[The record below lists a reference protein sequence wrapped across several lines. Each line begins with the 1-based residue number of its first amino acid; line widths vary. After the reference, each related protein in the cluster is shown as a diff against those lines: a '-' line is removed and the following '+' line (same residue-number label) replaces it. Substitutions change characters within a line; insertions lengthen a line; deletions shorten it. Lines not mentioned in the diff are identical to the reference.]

1 MNISSRSADP
11 FLAALTNP
19 TELARR
25 KGNVTRSYPL
35 VDKTGRVWRDA
46 EAAYKAYKTGDTPRD
61 ERLMVRIIALKLK
74 QHPCLVEGIKARGGI
89 AFLERCDHL
98 VGIKG
103 SRWEGK
109 ERHSRFIRCLIVA
122 FETVL
127 PTAAEYPSLLTY
139 PEDKARSQAVQFEG

>member
-1 MNISSRSADP
+1 MNISSRSSDP
-11 FLAALTNP
+11 LLAALTNP

-25 KGNVTRSYPL
+25 KGNLATSYPL

-61 ERLMVRIIALKLK
+61 ERVMVRIIALKLK
-74 QHPCLVEGIKARGGI
+74 QHPALVEGLTARGGVSY
-89 AFLERCDHL
+89 LERCDHL

-103 SRWEGK
+103 SRWEGRSR
-109 ERHSRFIRCLIVA
+109 ESRFIRCLISA

-127 PTAAEYPSLLTY
+127 RDAAEHSGTWNAAPSPRGSLVH
-139 PEDKARSQAVQFEG
+139 A